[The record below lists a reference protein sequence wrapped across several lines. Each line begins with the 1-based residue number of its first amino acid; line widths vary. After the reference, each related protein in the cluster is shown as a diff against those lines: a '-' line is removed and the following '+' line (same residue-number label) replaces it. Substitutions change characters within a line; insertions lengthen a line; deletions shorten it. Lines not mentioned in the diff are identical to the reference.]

1 MTVCKLDMIFF
12 WKAVTSKIII
22 FRSKG
27 KDLVEYF
34 LRFLLPELTC
44 RLQSFTLALDF
55 LPKSCHCSCPRWKA
69 VGDAS
74 HHWTAFR
81 LAKHGQPLATPLRHP
96 RCTADISWRT
106 RHCNGCIWAK
116 SLRLMWNFDG
126 FVQNEYY
133 VLRFSI
139 WIQVILW
146 HCRFLFFARQL
157 QFPPSRR
164 IYQRAPQEVGSA
176 WELRLENK

>member
-1 MTVCKLDMIFF
+1 MMGRLCKLDMIFF

-96 RCTADISWRT
+96 RCTADISWR
-106 RHCNGCIWAK
+106 GA
-116 SLRLMWNFDG
+116 
-126 FVQNEYY
+126 
-133 VLRFSI
+133 
-139 WIQVILW
+139 
-146 HCRFLFFARQL
+146 QL
-157 QFPPSRR
+157 QWQRLGKNSKAKVKLWRLRDNWVLCFKNFHLNR
-164 IYQRAPQEVGSA
+164 INSFEVKIHFLTVEA
-176 WELRLENK
+176 LWKI

>member
-1 MTVCKLDMIFF
+1 MIFF

-74 HHWTAFR
+74 QLLTAFR

-96 RCTADISWRT
+96 RCTADISWR
-106 RHCNGCIWAK
+106 GA
-116 SLRLMWNFDG
+116 
-126 FVQNEYY
+126 
-133 VLRFSI
+133 
-139 WIQVILW
+139 
-146 HCRFLFFARQL
+146 QL
-157 QFPPSRR
+157 QWQRLGKNSKAKVKLWRLRDNWVLCFKNFHLNR
-164 IYQRAPQEVGSA
+164 INSFEVKIHFLTVEA
-176 WELRLENK
+176 LWKI